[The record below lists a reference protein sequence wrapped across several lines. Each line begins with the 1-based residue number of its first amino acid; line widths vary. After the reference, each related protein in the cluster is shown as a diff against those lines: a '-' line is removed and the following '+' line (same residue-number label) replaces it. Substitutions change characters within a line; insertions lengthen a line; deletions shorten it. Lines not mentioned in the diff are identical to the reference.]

1 MATHSIDES
10 TAPAPQQSVE
20 VQGAALHGILSGLIP
35 LGLLASVVL
44 IAHVAT
50 ALARE
55 LTTGGGFYVQQQAAL
70 ITLIVGLV
78 LAIVVFA
85 IACWRVLHQ
94 VGLWQKAGVAVEILI
109 GCNKGRLECRMHS
122 NIPLLQ
128 PISISTATPA
138 FCQRPT

>member
-1 MATHSIDES
+1 MSTHSIDET

-20 VQGAALHGILSGLIP
+20 VKGSAIHGVLIGLIP
-35 LGLLASVVL
+35 LGLLAGFVL
-44 IAHVAT
+44 IAVVAT

-55 LTTGGGFYVQQQAAL
+55 LTTSGGFYVQQQAAV

-94 VGLWQKAGVAVEILI
+94 VGLWQKAGVTIQA
-109 GCNKGRLECRMHS
+109 
-122 NIPLLQ
+122 
-128 PISISTATPA
+128 TATLWTLGFTALVIISPILLAILLPQHPA
-138 FCQRPT
+138 P

>member
-1 MATHSIDES
+1 MSTHSIDET

-20 VQGAALHGILSGLIP
+20 VKGSAIHGVLIGLIP
-35 LGLLASVVL
+35 LGLLAGFVL
-44 IAHVAT
+44 IAVVAT

-55 LTTGGGFYVQQQAAL
+55 LTAGGGFYVQQEAAV

-94 VGLWQKAGVAVEILI
+94 VGLWQKAGVAI
-109 GCNKGRLECRMHS
+109 
-122 NIPLLQ
+122 Q
-128 PISISTATPA
+128 ATATLWTLGFTALVIISPILLAILLPQHPA
-138 FCQRPT
+138 P